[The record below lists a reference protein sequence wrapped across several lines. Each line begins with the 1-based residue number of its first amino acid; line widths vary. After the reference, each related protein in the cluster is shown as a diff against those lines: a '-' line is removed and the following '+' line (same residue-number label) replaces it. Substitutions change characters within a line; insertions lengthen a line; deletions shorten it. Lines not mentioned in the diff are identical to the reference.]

1 MTQTPAQSRMLR
13 NVGIALMVAACIL
26 MVWGLWFL

>member
-1 MTQTPAQSRMLR
+1 MTQTPAQSLLLR
-13 NVGIALMVAACIL
+13 NVGIALMLTATIL